1 MKNHTVKDNRGKG
14 QVVGFVFDRQESTV
28 VLIRKNHPDYQK
40 GKWNG
45 IGGQVEQGELSVEA
59 IRREC
64 LEECGLDVPL
74 SQWKYL
80 EYVSEWELHVFFC
93 NINDIHRAK
102 TLTKEEVKVFTNTE
116 TKKIP
121 LVNLVKQFM
130 SKAKKTFYQNI

>member
-1 MKNHTVKDNRGKG
+1 MKSNAIKDHRGQG
-14 QVVGFVFDRQESTV
+14 QVVGFVFDRHDSTV
-28 VLIRKNHPDYQK
+28 VLVKKNHPVFQK

-45 IGGQVEQGELSVEA
+45 VGGQVKEGELPVEA
-59 IRREC
+59 MRREC
-64 LEECGLDVPL
+64 LEECGLDVSL

-80 EYVSEWELHVFFC
+80 EYISEWGLHVFFC
-93 NINDIHRAK
+93 NIDDINRAK
-102 TLTKEEVKVFTNTE
+102 TLTEEEVRVFRNVE